1 MKRRYRMAAILSRL
15 HRFLYA
21 LLGGR
26 FVSHWGNADF
36 LLLGTTGRLSQRI
49 KTVALLYVTHNG
61 NPAVIASFGGNPK
74 APNWLLNVR
83 DNPNVTVQIGKD
95 RWQGIARIAKSAERE
110 ELLPR
115 FVEIYAGYERYQS
128 RTTRVFPIVVITQ
141 TSD

>member
-15 HRFLYA
+15 HRFLYE
-21 LLGGR
+21 LLGGLFLSR
-26 FVSHWGNADF
+26 RGNANF
-36 LLLGTTGRLSQRI
+36 LLLGTTGRRSQRI
-49 KTVALLYVTHNG
+49 KTVALLYVTYNG

-95 RWQGIARIAKSAERE
+95 QWQGIARIAKSAERE
-110 ELLPR
+110 EVLPR

-128 RTTRVFPIVVITQ
+128 RTTRVFPIVMITQ
-141 TSD
+141 TRD

>member
-26 FVSHWGNADF
+26 FVSHRGNADF

-49 KTVALLYVTHNG
+49 KTVALLYVTHND

-110 ELLPR
+110 ELLTR